1 MNNSLSVLITI
12 PAKNDIS
19 EIINFIAKDN
29 PKAALGVINIFE
41 ETFKMLA
48 LFPESGVRKNS
59 IKDKSVLIYIT
70 QKRYAIVYRIK
81 NNNLQILRIL
91 TRYQDL
97 FAIL

>member
-1 MNNSLSVLITI
+1 
-12 PAKNDIS
+12 
-19 EIINFIAKDN
+19 
-29 PKAALGVINIFE
+29 
-41 ETFKMLA
+41 MLA

>member
-48 LFPESGVRKNS
+48 LFPERIRS
-59 IKDKSVLIYIT
+59 
-70 QKRYAIVYRIK
+70 QKK
-81 NNNLQILRIL
+81 
-91 TRYQDL
+91 
-97 FAIL
+97 